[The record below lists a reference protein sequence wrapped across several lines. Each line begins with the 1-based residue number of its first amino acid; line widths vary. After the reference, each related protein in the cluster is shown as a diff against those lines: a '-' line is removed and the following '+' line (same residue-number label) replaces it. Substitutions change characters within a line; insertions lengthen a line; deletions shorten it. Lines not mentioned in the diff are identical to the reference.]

1 VLIIQTTNPTG
12 RSLREEYPGR
22 GSTEFHQELNF
33 TRGGIHNIPYGAVGV
48 VARIQNVGLCVAVYD
63 RCNPVVSTGGTK

>member
-22 GSTEFHQELNF
+22 GTAEYQQELNY

-48 VARIQNVGLCVAVYD
+48 VTRLQNVGLCVAVYD
-63 RCNPVVSTGGTK
+63 RCNPVAPTGGAE